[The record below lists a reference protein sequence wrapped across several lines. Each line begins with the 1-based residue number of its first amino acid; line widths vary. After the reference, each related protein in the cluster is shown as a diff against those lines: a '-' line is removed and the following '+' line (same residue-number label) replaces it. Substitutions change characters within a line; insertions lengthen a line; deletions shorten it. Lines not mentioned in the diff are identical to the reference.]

1 MIRPMKYLSADRLPK
16 VFHGLIC
23 VTYHSYTYNSYC
35 KPKQAVLFS
44 PVITA
49 Y

>member
-1 MIRPMKYLSADRLPK
+1 MKYLSGHLLPK

-23 VTYHSYTYNSYC
+23 VTYLSYTYNSYC
-35 KPKQAVLFS
+35 SSKQAVVFS

-49 Y
+49 

>member
-1 MIRPMKYLSADRLPK
+1 MKYLSGHLLPK

-23 VTYHSYTYNSYC
+23 IIYLSNTYISYLQS
-35 KPKQAVLFS
+35 KQAVFFS

-49 Y
+49 